1 MPNLVGIGN
10 SQVPTNGMLGG
21 MAYQDPSQVSIDS
34 FEPGN
39 ISQIKTVISQ
49 TAVSV
54 FVYDTR
60 KDTDGGAW
68 RYKCT
73 DKSWYKEPLNTE
85 IRGSRR
91 EFPAVAILVLLPNGG
106 SYSGTVDFIIYDADQ
121 AHCPM
126 WMISKFNNGNGTN
139 GHIHACN
146 GIIAYSTTANGQVY
160 FDFLLDRI
168 RYHNANHRHSAAW
181 IHPSRKDNSYKQWAE
196 LNRTGFGFA
205 SSSGY
210 HVYCKVMP
218 DAVDYEG
225 RGLLMPDILF
235 SHDSGMSQLKS
246 DGTVYTHEYSSFTHR
261 WSRFLSNNYIITAM
275 DNSAAGKW
283 IQIYPTLTA
292 NRTTAYNISDTNV
305 YVHYNAQDQYRMII
319 AHTIPDE
326 NTGINHIEVTD
337 NTDDVFFASNK
348 GMGFATIST
357 NSPEGTGYARMVH
370 FVTKDFV
377 TGYMMQR
384 VSTAVL
390 CGTQKKYNFNEARI
404 YSTYGSGLRSAN
416 YTVEYSDDNS
426 NWSVAFGGVM
436 SNNTA
441 TGLQQGT
448 KTTNNN
454 ITTKH
459 RYWRY
464 VVGTAVQG
472 HHPRVSRIQLGEGSP
487 VTTYHTIHQPTT
499 DNTSDVGNIPSGSN
513 NTIKVDTYQLGA
525 TNDRS
530 AAYNRAYNLTNNR
543 NDSGQLTV
551 TPVEPGADLVGYS
564 GWSDT
569 AFLQQQYNYI
579 DLANG
584 GITIAFWAKT
594 DISATGFIFDHAP
607 SNASGSRFAVYY
619 ESGKIKFY
627 TTNGSGTSE
636 VATPTVD
643 SAANPVGL
651 ANAMD
656 DIWHHVVCTREPSGS
671 NASCAHRM
679 YVNGILRTDQSK
691 PNRTLTNTSARM
703 TIGHRCNVGDGADAS
718 NAFDGTIALL
728 RISQDPAS
736 QAQVHKMWL
745 REKQLFTENAKCLLS
760 AEDSDRVFQMAYD
773 TTTGSLHATN
783 ETGRDEFRGFVRLNN
798 EGGQGQTS
806 LGISASNGIVAAE

>member
-10 SQVPTNGMLGG
+10 SQVPTNAMLGG
-21 MAYQDPSQVSIDS
+21 LAYQDSLGEIDIDKIQ
-34 FEPGN
+34 GR
-39 ISQIKTVISQ
+39 IDQ
-49 TAVSV
+49 TATGV
-54 FVYDTR
+54 FIYDTS

-68 RYKCT
+68 RHKCKG
-73 DKSWYKEPLNTE
+73 KSWYNEPLNTN

-91 EFPAVAILVLLPNGG
+91 EFPAVAILVSLANTG
-106 SYSGTVDFIIYDADQ
+106 STSGIDFIIYDGDDPN
-121 AHCPM
+121 CPM
-126 WMISKFNNGNGTN
+126 WMVCSFNVSSGTN
-139 GHIHACN
+139 GSIHACN
-146 GIIAYSTTANGQVY
+146 GIIAQATTSNGSPY
-160 FDFLLDRI
+160 YDFLLDRI
-168 RYHNANHRHSAAW
+168 RYHNHAHRHTAAW
-181 IHPSRKDNSYKQWAE
+181 IYPSRKPDKQWSE
-196 LNRTGFGFA
+196 LNRTGFTMPNENGTE
-205 SSSGY
+205 
-210 HVYCKVMP
+210 VYCKVMP
-218 DAVDYEG
+218 DAVDYEQ

-235 SHDSGMSQLKS
+235 SQTEGMAQLKS
-246 DGTVYTHEYSSFTHR
+246 DGTMYTHEYSSFNHR
-261 WSRFLSNNYIITAM
+261 YSKFLSNNFVITAM
-275 DNSAAGKW
+275 DNASSAKW
-283 IQIYPTLTA
+283 INIYPSLTG
-292 NRTTAYNISDTNV
+292 NRTTSYSPSGTNV

-326 NTGINHIEVTD
+326 NLALNHIEVTD

-357 NSPEGTGYARMVH
+357 NRPEGSGYARMVH

-384 VSTAVL
+384 VSSAVL
-390 CGTQKKYNFNEARI
+390 CGTQKKYNFNQARI
-404 YSTYGSGLRSAN
+404 YSSYGSGLRSAN

-464 VVGTAVQG
+464 VVGSAVQG

-551 TPVEPGADLVGYS
+551 TPVETGADIVGYS

-569 AFLQQQYNYI
+569 TYLQQEYNYI
-579 DLANG
+579 NLANG

-594 DISATGFIFDHAP
+594 DISATGFVFDHAP
-607 SNASGSRFAVYY
+607 SNSSGARFAVYY
-619 ESGKIKFY
+619 ENAQIKFY
-627 TTNGSGTSE
+627 TSNGSGSSE
-636 VATPTVD
+636 AVTP
-643 SAANPVGL
+643 SPGNGNPPGL
-651 ANAMD
+651 DNTMD
-656 DIWHHVVCTREPSGS
+656 NIWHHVVCTREPSSS
-671 NASCAHRM
+671 NASCAHRI
-679 YVNGILRTDQSK
+679 YVNGILRTNTSLA
-691 PNRTLTNTSARM
+691 NRTLTNSNARM
-703 TIGHRCNVGDGADAS
+703 TIGHRCNIGSG
-718 NAFDGTIALL
+718 NAFPGSIALL

-736 QAQVHKMWL
+736 QQQIHKMWV
-745 REKQLFTENAKCLLS
+745 REKALFTENAKCLLS
-760 AEDSDRVFQMAYD
+760 AEDSDRVFRMAYD
-773 TTTGSLHATN
+773 TSTGSLHATN
-783 ETGRDEFRGFVRLNN
+783 ETGRDEYSGLVRLNK
-798 EGGQGQTS
+798 EGGQGKTS
-806 LGISASNGIVAAE
+806 ISISASNGMVIAE

>member
-10 SQVPTNGMLGG
+10 SQVPTNAMLGG
-21 MAYQDPSQVSIDS
+21 LAYQDSVGEINIDKIKASI
-34 FEPGN
+34 N
-39 ISQIKTVISQ
+39 Q
-49 TAVSV
+49 TAAAV
-54 FVYDTR
+54 FVYDTH

-68 RYKCT
+68 RHKCKG
-73 DKSWYKEPLNTE
+73 KSWYNEPLGTD
-85 IRGSRR
+85 IRGTRR
-91 EFPAVAILVLLPNGG
+91 EFPAVAILVLLPNPG
-106 SYSGTVDFIIYDADQ
+106 STSGIDFIIYDADDPN
-121 AHCPM
+121 CPM
-126 WMISKFNNGNGTN
+126 WMVSKFNNSNGTN
-139 GHIHACN
+139 GDIHACN
-146 GIIAYSTTANGQVY
+146 GIIAYATTANGQVY

-168 RYHNANHRHSAAW
+168 RYHNDTHRHSVAW
-181 IHPSRKDNSYKQWAE
+181 IYPSRKPDKQWSE

-205 SSSGY
+205 GSSGTE
-210 HVYCKVMP
+210 VYCKVLP
-218 DAVDYEG
+218 DAVDYDG

-235 SHDSGMSQLKS
+235 SQPVGMAHLRS
-246 DGTVYTHEYSSFTHR
+246 DGTVYTHEYSSFDHR
-261 WSRFLSNNYIITAM
+261 YSKFLSNNYIITGM
-275 DNSAAGKW
+275 DNAPAAKW
-283 IQIYPTLTA
+283 INIYPPLTA
-292 NRTTAYNISDTNV
+292 NRTAAYSGSDTNV

-326 NTGINHIEVTD
+326 NANLNHIEVTD

-357 NSPEGTGYARMVH
+357 NRPEGSGYARMVH

-384 VSTAVL
+384 LSTAIL

-404 YSTYGSGLRSAN
+404 YSSYGSGLRSCN

-426 NWSVAFGGVM
+426 SWSVAFGGVM

-441 TGLQQGT
+441 TGLHQGT

-464 VVGTAVQG
+464 VAGSAVAG

-564 GWSDT
+564 GWSNT
-569 AFLQQQYNYI
+569 AYLQQEYNNGAFN
-579 DLANG
+579 LGNG
-584 GITIAFWAKT
+584 GITISYWAKT

-607 SNASGSRFAVYY
+607 SNASGKRFAVYY
-619 ESGKIKFY
+619 ENGQIKFY
-627 TTNGSGTSE
+627 TTNGGGSSE
-636 VATPTVD
+636 AVTPTVD
-643 SAANPVGL
+643 SPANPVGL
-651 ANAMD
+651 ANPMD
-656 DIWHHVVCTREPSGS
+656 DVWHHVVCTREPSGS
-671 NASCAHRM
+671 NASCAHRI
-679 YVNGILRTDQSK
+679 YVNGILRTDSSL
-691 PNRTLTNTSARM
+691 PNRDLTNSSARM
-703 TIGHRCNVGDGADAS
+703 TIGHRCNIG
-718 NAFDGTIALL
+718 NNQAFNGSIALL
-728 RISQDPAS
+728 RISEDPAS
-736 QAQVHKMWL
+736 QQQVHKMWV
-745 REKQLFTENAKCLLS
+745 REKALFTENAKCLLS
-760 AEDSDRVFQMAYD
+760 AEDSDRVFRMAYD
-773 TTTGSLHATN
+773 TSTGSLHATN
-783 ETGRDEFRGFVRLNN
+783 ETGRDEFSGLVRLNK

-806 LGISASNGIVAAE
+806 ISISASNGIVAAE

>member
-10 SQVPTNGMLGG
+10 TQVPTNGMLGG
-21 MAYQDPSQVSIDS
+21 LAYQNPTNANLESVEIK
-34 FEPGN
+34 N
-39 ISQIKTVISQ
+39 ISKMQAVMNQ
-49 TAVSV
+49 TAETV

-68 RYKCT
+68 RNKCT

-91 EFPAVAILVLLPNGG
+91 KFPAVAILVLLPNGG

-126 WMISKFNNGNGTN
+126 WMISKFNNSNGTN
-139 GHIHACN
+139 GDIHACN
-146 GIIAYSTTANGQVY
+146 GIIAYSTTSNGQVY

-168 RYHNANHRHSAAW
+168 RYHNANHRHSTAW
-181 IHPSRKDNSYKQWAE
+181 IYPSRRDNSYKQWSE

-205 SSSGY
+205 SSAGY

-218 DAVDYEG
+218 DAVDYDG

-261 WSRFLSNNYIITAM
+261 WSKFLSNNYIITAM
-275 DNSAAGKW
+275 DNSTAGKW
-283 IQIYPTLTA
+283 INMYPSLTA
-292 NRTTAYNISDTNV
+292 NRTIDYGNNV
-305 YVHYNAQDQYRMII
+305 SNFYVHYNAQDQYRMII

-384 VSTAVL
+384 LSTAVL

-404 YSTYGSGLRSAN
+404 YSSYGSGLRSSN

-464 VVGTAVQG
+464 VVGSAVAS

-487 VTTYHTIHQPTT
+487 VTTYHTIHQPVT
-499 DNTSDVGNIPSGSN
+499 DNTSDSGNIPSGSN

-530 AAYNRAYNLTNNR
+530 AGNNRAYNLSNNR

-551 TPVEPGADLVGYS
+551 TPVATGADLVGYS
-564 GWSDT
+564 GWST
-569 AFLQQQYNYI
+569 SAYIQQEYNNGAFNLG
-579 DLANG
+579 NG
-584 GITIAFWAKT
+584 GITIAFWANC
-594 DISATGFIFDHAP
+594 DINQSEGYIFDHAP
-607 SNASGSRFAVYY
+607 SNASGKRFAVYY
-619 ESGKIKFY
+619 NSGRIYFY
-627 TTNGSGTSE
+627 TYNGSGATSII
-636 VATPTVD
+636 TPTVD

-656 DIWHHVVCTREPSGS
+656 NIWHQVVITREPSGS
-671 NASCAHRM
+671 NSNCAHRI
-679 YVNGILRTDQSK
+679 YVNGILRAESSS
-691 PNRTLTNTSARM
+691 PNRDVTNSSARM
-703 TIGHRCNVGDGADAS
+703 TIGIRCSADQA
-718 NAFDGTIALL
+718 AFTGKIALL

-736 QAQVHKMWL
+736 KAQVHKMWV

-760 AEDSDRVFQMAYD
+760 AEDSDRVFRMAYD
-773 TTTGSLHATN
+773 TSTGSLHAAN
-783 ETGRDEFRGFVRLNN
+783 ETGRDEFRGLVRLNK
-798 EGGQGQTS
+798 EGGQGQTNQ
-806 LGISASNGIVAAE
+806 GISASNGIVAAE

>member
-10 SQVPTNGMLGG
+10 SQVPTNAMLGG
-21 MAYQDPSQVSIDS
+21 MAYQDPSNVNLES

-39 ISQIKTVISQ
+39 ISKIKSQINQ
-49 TAVSV
+49 TAVAV

-68 RYKCT
+68 RHKCT

-85 IRGSRR
+85 IRGSTRK
-91 EFPAVAILVLLPNGG
+91 FPAVAILVLLQNPG
-106 SYSGTVDFIIYDADQ
+106 SYSGTTDFIIYDGDQ
-121 AHCPM
+121 PHCPM
-126 WMISKFNNGNGTN
+126 WMVSRFNNGNGTN
-139 GHIHACN
+139 MDIHACN
-146 GIIAYSTTANGQVY
+146 GIIAYATTANGQVY

-168 RYHNANHRHSAAW
+168 RYHNNAHRHSTAW
-181 IHPSRKDNSYKQWAE
+181 IYPSRNGDKQWSE
-196 LNRTGFGFA
+196 LNRTGFAFV
-205 SSSGY
+205 SSYGTEA
-210 HVYCKVMP
+210 YCKVMP
-218 DAVDYEG
+218 DAVDFEG

-235 SHDSGMSQLKS
+235 SHNVGMTQVKS
-246 DGTVYTHEYSSFTHR
+246 DGTVYNHTKDSFTHR
-261 WSRFLSNNYIITAM
+261 YSKFLSNNYIITGM
-275 DNSAAGKW
+275 DNAASAKW
-283 IQIYPTLTA
+283 INIYPTLTG
-292 NRTTAYNISDTNV
+292 NRVTAYSDSDTNV
-305 YVHYNAQDQYRMII
+305 YAHYNAQNATRMII

-326 NTGINHIEVTD
+326 NLALNHIEVTD

-357 NSPEGTGYARMVH
+357 NSPEGSGTARMVH

-384 VSTAVL
+384 VQTAIL

-404 YSTYGSGLRSAN
+404 YSTYGSGLRSSN
-416 YTVEYSDDNS
+416 YTVEYSDDNT

-464 VVGTAVQG
+464 VVGSAVQS

-499 DNTSDVGNIPSGSN
+499 DNTSDVGNIPAGSN

-530 AAYNRAYNLTNNR
+530 AAYNRAYNLTNNL

-579 DLANG
+579 NLGNG

-594 DISATGFIFDHAP
+594 DISATGFVFDHAP

-619 ESGKIKFY
+619 EGGMIKFY

-651 ANAMD
+651 SNSMD
-656 DIWHHVVCTREPSGS
+656 DIWHHVVCTREPSSS
-671 NASCAHRM
+671 NATCTHRI
-679 YVNGILRTDQSK
+679 YVNGILRTDQGK
-691 PNRTLTNTSARM
+691 PNRTLTNTNARM
-703 TIGHRCNVGDGADAS
+703 TIGHRCNVGAGADAS

-736 QAQVHKMWL
+736 QEQIHKMWL

-760 AEDSDRVFQMAYD
+760 AEDSDRVFRMAYD
-773 TTTGSLHATN
+773 TSTGSLHATN
-783 ETGRDEFRGFVRLNN
+783 ETGRDEFRGLVRLNK

-806 LGISASNGIVAAE
+806 ISISASGGIVVAE

>member
-10 SQVPTNGMLGG
+10 SQVPTNAMLGG
-21 MAYQDPSQVSIDS
+21 MAYQNPSNVNLES

-39 ISQIKTVISQ
+39 ISKIKSQINQ
-49 TAVSV
+49 TAKAV

-68 RYKCT
+68 RHKCT
-73 DKSWYKEPLNTE
+73 DKSWFKEPLNTE
-85 IRGSRR
+85 IRGSTRK
-91 EFPAVAILVLLPNGG
+91 FPAVAILVLLQNGG
-106 SYSGTVDFIIYDADQ
+106 STTGTDFIIYDGDQ
-121 AHCPM
+121 PDCPM
-126 WMISKFNNGNGTN
+126 WMVSRFNNGNGSN
-139 GHIHACN
+139 MDIHACN
-146 GIIAYSTTANGQVY
+146 GIIAYATTANGQVY

-168 RYHNANHRHSAAW
+168 RYHNSAHRHSTAW
-181 IHPSRKDNSYKQWAE
+181 IYPSRKPDKQWSE
-196 LNRTGFGFA
+196 LNRTGFAFV
-205 SSSGY
+205 SSYGTEA
-210 HVYCKVMP
+210 YCKVMP
-218 DAVDYEG
+218 DAVDFEG

-235 SHDSGMSQLKS
+235 SHNVGMTQVKS
-246 DGTVYTHEYSSFTHR
+246 DGTVYNHTKDSFTHR
-261 WSRFLSNNYIITAM
+261 YSKFLSNNYIITGM
-275 DNSAAGKW
+275 DNAASAKW
-283 IQIYPTLTA
+283 INIYPTLTG
-292 NRTTAYNISDTNV
+292 NRVSAYSDSDTNV
-305 YVHYNAQDQYRMII
+305 YVHYNAQNTQRMII

-326 NTGINHIEVTD
+326 NLSLNHIEVTD

-357 NSPEGTGYARMVH
+357 NRPEGSGYARMVH

-384 VSTAVL
+384 VQTAIL

-404 YSTYGSGLRSAN
+404 YSTYGSGLRSSN
-416 YTVEYSDDNS
+416 YTVEYSDDNT

-441 TGLQQGT
+441 TGLQSGT

-464 VVGTAVQG
+464 VVGSAVQS

-487 VTTYHTIHQPTT
+487 ITTYHTIHQPVT
-499 DNTSDVGNIPSGSN
+499 DNTSDSGNIPSGSN

-530 AAYNRAYNLTNNR
+530 ASYNRAYNLTNNR

-551 TPVEPGADLVGYS
+551 TPVESGADLVGYS
-564 GWSDT
+564 GWSTT
-569 AFLQQQYNYI
+569 AYIQQEYNSGAFN
-579 DLANG
+579 LGNG
-584 GITIAFWAKT
+584 GITIAFWANC
-594 DISATGFIFDHAP
+594 DINQSEGYIFDHAP
-607 SNASGSRFAVYY
+607 SNASGKRFAVYY
-619 ESGKIKFY
+619 NSGKIYFY
-627 TTNGSGTSE
+627 TYNGSGTTSIS
-636 VATPTVD
+636 TPTVD

-656 DIWHHVVCTREPSGS
+656 DIWHQVVITREPASS
-671 NASCAHRM
+671 NANCAHRI
-679 YVNGILRTDQSK
+679 YVNGILRAESSS
-691 PNRTLTNTSARM
+691 PNRDVTNSSARM
-703 TIGHRCNVGDGADAS
+703 TIGVRCSADEGA
-718 NAFDGTIALL
+718 FTGKIALL

-745 REKQLFTENAKCLLS
+745 REKQLFSENAKCLLS

-806 LGISASNGIVAAE
+806 MSISASNGIVAAE

>member
-21 MAYQDPSQVSIDS
+21 MAYQDPSQVTIDS

-39 ISQIKTVISQ
+39 ISKIKTVISQ
-49 TAVSV
+49 TAESV

-68 RYKCT
+68 RHKCT
-73 DKSWYKEPLNTE
+73 DKSWYKEPLNTD

-91 EFPAVAILVLLPNGG
+91 EFPAVAILVLLPNPG

-121 AHCPM
+121 PHCPM
-126 WMISKFNNGNGTN
+126 WMVSKFNNSNGTN

-146 GIIAYSTTANGQVY
+146 GIIAYATTANGQVY

-181 IHPSRKDNSYKQWAE
+181 IYPSRTGDKQWAE
-196 LNRTGFGFA
+196 LNRTGFGFV
-205 SSSGY
+205 SSQGY

-218 DAVDYEG
+218 DAVDFEG

-235 SHDSGMSQLKS
+235 SHPNGMSQLKS
-246 DGTVYTHEYSSFTHR
+246 DGTVYTHTKDSFTHR

-275 DNSAAGKW
+275 DNSTAGKW
-283 IQIYPTLTA
+283 INVYPTLTA
-292 NRTTAYNISDTNV
+292 NRTTAYGDGDTNI
-305 YVHYNAQDQYRMII
+305 YVHYNAQNATRMII

-357 NSPEGTGYARMVH
+357 NRPEGSGTARMVH

-404 YSTYGSGLRSAN
+404 YSTFGTSVRSAN

-464 VVGTAVQG
+464 VEGSAVSG

-487 VTTYHTIHQPTT
+487 LTTYHTIVQYTT
-499 DNTSDVGNIPSGSN
+499 DNTSDSGDYQPG
-513 NTIKVDTYQLGA
+513 TIKVDTYQLGA

-530 AAYNRAYNLTNNR
+530 AGYNRGYLLTNDK

-551 TPVEPGADLVGYS
+551 TPVATNADLVAYS
-564 GWSDT
+564 GWSTT
-569 AFLQQQYNYI
+569 AFLQQQYNNGAFN
-579 DLANG
+579 LGNG
-584 GITIAFWAKT
+584 GITIAFWANC
-594 DISATGFIFDHAP
+594 DINQSNGYVFDHAP
-607 SNASGSRFAVYY
+607 SSASGKRFAVYY
-619 ESGKIKFY
+619 DAGKIHFY
-627 TTNGSGTSE
+627 TTNGSGNSQ
-636 VATPTVD
+636 VITPTVD

-656 DIWHHVVCTREPSGS
+656 DIWHQVVITREPSGN
-671 NASCAHRM
+671 NASCAHRI
-679 YVNGILRTDQSK
+679 YVNGILRADSSL
-691 PNRTLTNTSARM
+691 PNRDLTNSVARM
-703 TIGHRCNVGDGADAS
+703 TIGLRCSGDQGA
-718 NAFDGTIALL
+718 FTGKIALL
-728 RISQDPAS
+728 RISQDPAN
-736 QAQVHKMWL
+736 QQQVHKMWL

-773 TTTGSLHATN
+773 TSTGSLHATN
-783 ETGRDEFRGFVRLNN
+783 ETGRDEFRGLIRLNKK
-798 EGGQGQTS
+798 GGQGQTPYS
-806 LGISASNGIVAAE
+806 ISASDGLIAAE